1 MGVGNRLLLALY
13 ALATM
18 ALTVALTGILV
29 PILPE
34 REWLNEVRYVTGQ
47 PEVLAACFCS
57 CVPLLRRR
65 RKTAPR
71 SAF

>member
-18 ALTVALTGILV
+18 ALTVALAGILV

-47 PEVLAACFCS
+47 PEVLAGLVVYFL
-57 CVPLLRRR
+57 VGVHL
-65 RKTAPR
+65 
-71 SAF
+71 